1 MPRRRVWFATL
12 MLALVVVA
20 ASGLLIA
27 VVRARPAP
35 PGSRITLDAVSSIQ
49 AGMTYAEVESL
60 LGCPPGDYDPAHSSF
75 IQVHVTRPPGV
86 NHQWN
91 GRETRVLVQFD
102 GPGSDGKVVTKS
114 FADFSARNAAD
125 GLRARLLR
133 FLRL

>member
-60 LGCPPGDYDPAHSSF
+60 LGCPPGDYDPTHFSF
-75 IQVHVTRPPGV
+75 IQAGVARPHGV

-91 GRETRVLVQFD
+91 GREVRVMVQLD
-102 GPGSDGKVVTKS
+102 GPGSDGKVVSTC
-114 FADFSARNAAD
+114 FLDFSARNAAD
-125 GLRARLLR
+125 GFRARLLR